1 MDSTAVPLEAPETV
15 DERWMREALREAEA
29 AAEVGE
35 VPVGA
40 VIVDAAGVLLAVG
53 RNGREAD
60 HDPTGH
66 AEIYA
71 LRRAAAALGH
81 WRLEG
86 ATLYVTLEPCPM
98 CAGALVNARIARV
111 VYGCADPK
119 AGAVDTL
126 FAIGQDPRLNHRFAV
141 ERGVLEDACAGAL
154 KSFFGAL
161 RANRAKRKANPPD
174 PA

>member
-1 MDSTAVPLEAPETV
+1 MDSTEIMPAALETV

-29 AAEVGE
+29 AAAVGE

-40 VIVDAAGVLLAVG
+40 VVVGRDGALLAVG
-53 RNGREAD
+53 RNGREVD

-66 AEIYA
+66 AEMYA

-126 FAIGQDPRLNHRFAV
+126 FTIGQDPRLNHRFLV

-154 KSFFGAL
+154 RSFFGAL
-161 RANRAKRKANPPD
+161 RAKRKATPPTLT
-174 PA
+174 